1 MTMLLN
7 GGYGTMRYDLSPLYR
22 ATVGFDRLASLL
34 DSANRGDEQVAYPPY
49 NIEKLG
55 EDSYRISM
63 AVAGFGESELE
74 ITVKESSL
82 LVSGKKSKSE
92 EAGNGGE
99 GSFLY
104 RGIAQRAFERRFDL
118 ADHIKVTGAKL
129 ENGLLHID
137 LVREIPEAKKP
148 RTISI
153 QTQPKVQPKVIDA
166 QVAA

>member
-1 MTMLLN
+1 
-7 GGYGTMRYDLSPLYR
+7 MRYDLSPLYR

-34 DSANRGDEQVAYPPY
+34 DSVGRSDEQAVSYPPY

-55 EDSYRISM
+55 EDNYRISM
-63 AVAGFGESELE
+63 AVAGFGESELD

-82 LVSGKKSKSE
+82 VVSGKKAKTE
-92 EAGNGGE
+92 EQGDGN
-99 GSFLY
+99 FLY

-118 ADHIKVTGAKL
+118 ADHIKVVAAKL

-148 RTISI
+148 RSI
-153 QTQPKVQPKVIDA
+153 RIESQSRPQPKVIDA
-166 QVAA
+166 AA